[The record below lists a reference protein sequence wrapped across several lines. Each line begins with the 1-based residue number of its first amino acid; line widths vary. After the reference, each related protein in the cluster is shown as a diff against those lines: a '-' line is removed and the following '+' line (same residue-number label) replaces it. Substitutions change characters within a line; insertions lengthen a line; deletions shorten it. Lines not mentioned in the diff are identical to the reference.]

1 MASNYQFQPQCGAPS
16 FLIQAT
22 SAGSSSYP
30 LTGSAMRLT
39 NLSTSQAAYGSI
51 SPQTSLGSSAYLTQP
66 TTAANFGFILP
77 AAKDHDFAITGDL
90 QLALCSS
97 SGSVPVAVTLGSG
110 GMV

>member
-1 MASNYQFQPQCGAPS
+1 MASNYQFQPQNGACS

-39 NLSTSQAAYGSI
+39 NLSTAQAAYGVL
-51 SPQTSLGSSAYLTQP
+51 SPQTSAGSSGQLAQP
-66 TTAANFGFILP
+66 TTSANFGFILP
-77 AAKDHDFAITGDL
+77 ANKDHDFAITGDL
-90 QLALCSS
+90 QIALCSS

-110 GMV
+110 GVV